1 MELSGSQL
9 LCGPFV
15 NPSSI
20 HCLIKGVVRV
30 GLLEAKDLMAKDTY
44 MMGLVKGKSDPYAI
58 LRVGKDQHKS
68 KTIKENL
75 NPYWNE
81 VYEVWSEHIY

>member
-9 LCGPFV
+9 FYGHFV
-15 NPSSI
+15 NPSFI
-20 HCLIKGVVRV
+20 YCVIKGVVRV
-30 GLLEAKDLMAKDTY
+30 RLLEAKDLMAKDTF

-58 LRVGKDQHKS
+58 LRVGNSQRKS
-68 KTIKENL
+68 KTIKKTL

-81 VYEVWSEHIY
+81 IYEV